1 MPIFISTCTIIIKTS
16 EKEHSE
22 SISTPHCG
30 QIIFV
35 LATLSMNLYIV
46 SDYLLPS
53 IEIVESDSIHTKQ
66 HITNYIVGTSTSR
79 IYLGIYVGI
88 PEWNRKMF

>member
-1 MPIFISTCTIIIKTS
+1 
-16 EKEHSE
+16 
-22 SISTPHCG
+22 
-30 QIIFV
+30 
-35 LATLSMNLYIV
+35 MNLYIV

-79 IYLGIYVGI
+79 IYLGINVGI
-88 PEWNRKMF
+88 P